1 MVTEIFETL
10 TIILIKEKDTHH
22 FFLQKKIKILW
33 NTTCAHITEILIA
46 LQQAKTYV
54 PINAVLTRS
63 KIEETYVLLY
73 ILHVPILLKD
83 WLLCSKPKHMYL
95 LMQCWQDPKYEKTYV
110 YIYIYHLRI
119 GSYICSYNKMC
130 TWMCWIWNTQNT
142 NMMVRMCLF
151 SCLYEVIIF

>member
-33 NTTCAHITEILIA
+33 NTTCAHIT
-46 LQQAKTYV
+46 
-54 PINAVLTRS
+54 AVLTRS

-73 ILHVPILLKD
+73 ILHVQ

-110 YIYIYHLRI
+110 FIYIYHLRI
-119 GSYICSYNKMC
+119 GSYIYSYNKMC

-151 SCLYEVIIF
+151 SCLYKVIRF

>member
-22 FFLQKKIKILW
+22 FLFKRKSKYFE

-63 KIEETYVLLY
+63 KIEKTYVLLY

-83 WLLCSKPKHMYL
+83 WLLCSKPKHMSL
-95 LMQCWQDPKYEKTYV
+95 LMQC
-110 YIYIYHLRI
+110 
-119 GSYICSYNKMC
+119 
-130 TWMCWIWNTQNT
+130 
-142 NMMVRMCLF
+142 
-151 SCLYEVIIF
+151 